1 MDVNMEN
8 KIEARDRVIQ
18 PLSMHPKKFALWLF
32 IISIVMIFAAMT
44 SAYIVR
50 QGEGN
55 WLDFDLPGIF
65 WVNTAIIFLSSVTM
79 HLAYKAAK
87 KDNINALK
95 IAMAVTTAL
104 GIAFLIGQYQSW
116 SELVAQNV
124 VFSDPGTPAGSFVYV
139 FTGLHGFHLISGV
152 IFLIIVLISAFRY
165 KVHSRNMVQIE
176 MCATYW
182 HFLDGLWIYLF
193 LFLLMNH

>member
-1 MDVNMEN
+1 MDINIEN
-8 KIEARDRVIQ
+8 KIEARDRIIQ

-55 WLDFDLPGIF
+55 WLDFNLPGIF
-65 WVNTAIIFLSSVTM
+65 WVNSAVILLSSLSM
-79 HLAYKAAK
+79 HLAYSAAK
-87 KDNINALK
+87 KDNINTLR
-95 IAMAVTTAL
+95 IAMAITTVL
-104 GIAFLIGQYQSW
+104 GVAFLIGQYLSW
-116 SELVAQNV
+116 SELKGQNV
-124 VFSDPGTPAGSFVYV
+124 IFSDPGTPAGSFVYV
-139 FTGLHGFHLISGV
+139 FTGLHGFHLVTGV

-165 KVHSRNMVQIE
+165 KVHSRSMVQIE

>member
-1 MDVNMEN
+1 MEHN
-8 KIEARDRVIQ
+8 IESRDRIVQ

-32 IISIVMIFAAMT
+32 IISVVMIFAAMT

-50 QGEGN
+50 RGEGN
-55 WLDFDLPGIF
+55 WLDFSLPDIF
-65 WVNTAIIFLSSVTM
+65 WVNTIIIFLSSISM
-79 HLAYKAAK
+79 HIAYRAAK
-87 KDNINALK
+87 KDNLNTLRV
-95 IAMAVTTAL
+95 AMVITTVL
-104 GIAFLIGQYQSW
+104 GAAFLIGQYLSWDQLKAQS
-116 SELVAQNV
+116 VI
-124 VFSDPGTPAGSFVYV
+124 FSDPGTPAGSFVYV
-139 FTGLHGFHLISGV
+139 FTGLHGFHLVTGLV
-152 IFLIIVLISAFRY
+152 FLVIVLIAAFRY